1 MKKILSSLAI
11 FSLLTSFAF
20 AAPVNINQANAQL
33 ISDSLKGI
41 GVKKAQAIVDYREKN
56 GEFTNVDD
64 LTNVKGIG
72 DKLLSKVRDDVLLTS
87 E

>member
-1 MKKILSSLAI
+1 MKKILASIAL
-11 FSLLTSFAF
+11 FSLFTTISIAS
-20 AAPVNINQANAQL
+20 PVNINEADAQL
-33 ISDSLKGI
+33 ISESLNGI
-41 GVKKAQAIVDYREKN
+41 GAKKAQAIVDYREKN
-56 GEFTNVDD
+56 GDFANVDD

>member
-11 FSLLTSFAF
+11 FSLFTSLAF
-20 AAPVNINQANAQL
+20 AAPVNINQADAQL

-41 GVKKAQAIVDYREKN
+41 GAKKAQAIVDYREKN

>member
-1 MKKILSSLAI
+1 MKKILASLAL
-11 FSLLTSFAF
+11 FTLFTSISI
-20 AAPVNINQANAQL
+20 AAPVNINEADAQL
-33 ISDSLKGI
+33 ISESLNGI
-41 GVKKAQAIVDYREKN
+41 GAKKAQAIVDYREKN
-56 GEFTNVDD
+56 GDFASVDD